1 MDIDIRIKSIHRNKY
16 RDRCVRNCDTERFLL
31 ENTLGDS
38 RDGWVR
44 LSRDMVQQLDEV
56 FFVILDLWWPTRWFG
71 T

>member
-16 RDRCVRNCDTERFLL
+16 RDRWVRNCDTERFLL